1 MADNF
6 EYSAAVSSLI
16 FREFLA
22 RVQPGTGYK
31 IVDSTEYR
39 NAFDPH
45 ARVAKIFCSVG
56 TSIPWPIFSPEITGI
71 TSLLGL
77 KKVQL

>member
-45 ARVAKIFCSVG
+45 ARVAKIFRSVG
-56 TSIPWPIFSPEITGI
+56 TLIFRQFFTRYNGNHWFARA
-71 TSLLGL
+71 
-77 KKVQL
+77 

>member
-45 ARVAKIFCSVG
+45 ARVVKMICSVG
-56 TSIPWPIFSPEITGI
+56 TIILSQFFTRYNGL
-71 TSLLGL
+71 LLGF
-77 KKVQL
+77 

>member
-45 ARVAKIFCSVG
+45 ARVAKFIRSVG
-56 TSIPWPIFSPEITGI
+56 TLIFSQFFTRYNGNHWFARA
-71 TSLLGL
+71 
-77 KKVQL
+77 